1 MAKIR
6 INFSGVNSANR
17 DLKKLLK
24 QMEDVEETL
33 SQLRRRV
40 DSDIQ
45 SRYQIGKQ
53 LKNADTAAAAV
64 RSRGKRLS
72 GLVDQAV
79 EQYSSTEQWLNRH
92 TPDNGS
98 V

>member
-1 MAKIR
+1 MILHRMCKY
-6 INFSGVNSANR
+6 G
-17 DLKKLLK
+17 D
-24 QMEDVEETL
+24 
-33 SQLRRRV
+33 
-40 DSDIQ
+40 
-45 SRYQIGKQ
+45 
-53 LKNADTAAAAV
+53 AA
-64 RSRGKRLS
+64 

>member
-53 LKNADTAAAAV
+53 LKSADISAAAV

-79 EQYSSTEQWLNRH
+79 EQYRSTEQWLNRH